1 MGHFKVPKSCDQLLF
16 GLAYGPQTTIDHRA
30 RGAVRGKVLGDG
42 DKEKNYF
49 FKHAVILTL
58 W

>member
-42 DKEKNYF
+42 DKEKNYYGYG
-49 FKHAVILTL
+49 K
-58 W
+58 